1 MKLLKRIV
9 FGMIA
14 SLIATASGIVLAS
27 QPAQADY
34 ATGGRGY
41 FVKSVVWAEWGNKG
55 DIIPASG
62 ITKTQYIQIGSTK
75 LALECTLSQPDS
87 GNGYGHDRSTTLD
100 VWTAGSWR
108 KDGLDDLY
116 NRGGTGTSNQMT
128 NAIHTKYSKTTV
140 SFKVSCSAIV
150 SGPGFPAGGQ
160 RVPVDGMVGADA
172 VSDQLSTST
181 G

>member
-75 LALECTLSQPDS
+75 LALECT
-87 GNGYGHDRSTTLD
+87 
-100 VWTAGSWR
+100 VTAGFWQWLR
-108 KDGLDDLY
+108 
-116 NRGGTGTSNQMT
+116 T
-128 NAIHTKYSKTTV
+128 
-140 SFKVSCSAIV
+140 
-150 SGPGFPAGGQ
+150 
-160 RVPVDGMVGADA
+160 
-172 VSDQLSTST
+172 
-181 G
+181 